1 MIRADRRPNVA
12 TPVSRYR
19 STVGTPVDGHGRYSA
34 SPSMAVRPATQD
46 GCQLVNHY
54 EFAKG
59 VLRLL
64 AQLRL
69 EVNKWYEA
77 FYNNDSKNTN
87 NLTEQDVTK
96 R

>member
-19 STVGTPVDGHGRYSA
+19 SAGVPVDGYGRYSA
-34 SPSMAVRPATQD
+34 SPSAAARPTSHES
-46 GCQLVNHY
+46 CQLVNHY
-54 EFAKG
+54 DFAKG

-77 FYNNDSKNTN
+77 FYDSESRSVS